1 MNYMLKTLRYFFL
14 IASLILIGSC
24 TTPEKDLTTYFGGK
38 IINPKSDF
46 VLLYKQDI
54 LIDSLFLDK
63 DDKFAGKYKDFK
75 EDFYLFK
82 HGDEFQHVYI
92 QSQDSL
98 LIRLNTWY
106 FDETLVYSGQGA
118 DKNNILIDWFL
129 ESEKENNNI
138 NINNYYR
145 LTPTLFKSKMDSLL
159 ELRKQKIER
168 FKSKNENLPER
179 YLNILDIVVNYPIY
193 TRHEAY
199 PRRNRYYNK
208 TEDYPKTDKDFY
220 DFREKINLNSDSLK
234 HLGQYSN
241 YIAYRLY
248 NTVNSEGLSS
258 SSKGFSEALLN
269 TIDENI
275 TNEKLKN
282 IFLFEML
289 VKDFLDRSS
298 CGLDKKS
305 FHKYF
310 KLSSNI
316 ENKKQVQRIINDIKN
331 LHGGET
337 LMNFEITD
345 YLKTKRSIK
354 KITKTKNSVICFWNP
369 KYTTYPRLKKRI
381 SYLIK
386 TFPKV
391 NFILVKISDI
401 HTDYVHGID
410 IKNQYYLEP
419 SSKAN
424 LFLTSKLPRVILVNK
439 KGTIVNGYA
448 YIYSP
453 YFNKQV
459 KKLQKH

>member
-14 IASLILIGSC
+14 ITTFILIGSC
-24 TTPEKDLTTYFGGK
+24 TTPEKDSMTYFGGK

-46 VLLYKQDI
+46 VLLYNQDK

-92 QSQDSL
+92 QSQDSI
-98 LIRLNTWY
+98 LIRLNTWF
-106 FDETLVYSGQGA
+106 FDETLVFSGQGA

-129 ESEKENNNI
+129 ESEKENKNI
-138 NINNYYR
+138 KINKFYK
-145 LTPTLFKSKMDSLL
+145 LPPTLFKSKMDSLL
-159 ELRKQKIER
+159 DLRQQKIER
-168 FKSKNENLPER
+168 FKSKNENLPKG

-193 TRHEAY
+193 TRFEAY
-199 PRRNRYYNK
+199 PRRNRHYNK
-208 TEDYPKTDKDFY
+208 TKEYPKTTMVFY
-220 DFREKINLNSDSLK
+220 DFRDKINLNSDSLK

-248 NTVNSEGLSS
+248 NTVNTEGLTSKSEG
-258 SSKGFSEALLN
+258 FAEALLH
-269 TIDENI
+269 TIDKNI

-298 CGLDKKS
+298 CGIDKKS

-310 KLSSNI
+310 KLSSDI

-337 LMNFEITD
+337 LMDFQITD
-345 YLKTKRSIK
+345 YLKTQRSIK
-354 KITKTKNSVICFWNP
+354 KITKNKNSAICFWNP
-369 KYTTYPRLKKRI
+369 KYTTSASLKKRM
-381 SYLIK
+381 SYLTIK
-386 TFPKV
+386 FPKV

-401 HTDYVHGID
+401 NSDYVHGID
-410 IKNQYYLEP
+410 IKSQYYLEP
-419 SSKAN
+419 SSHAN
-424 LFLTSKLPRVILVNK
+424 LFLTSKLPRVLLVNK

-459 KKLQKH
+459 KKLQKQ